1 MPGVVEFIDLLTER
15 SRDAKCLLRST
26 VSTTSLSDDSFL
38 GRYQFL
44 LYRLFSLAG
53 LIPVGAFLVVHLLT
67 NSSVLAGAASFQARV
82 DLIHSLGPLLPTI
95 EWVFI
100 FLPMLFHAVMG
111 FVIIATGVPNV
122 GSYSYMGNVRYTL
135 QRVSAMIAFAFIFW
149 HIAQLHWMGAPL
161 GGGQFDPHHA
171 ASSAA
176 VALKPVAITL
186 LYATGIIATV
196 YHFANGLWSI
206 GITWGL
212 WTSPAAMQR
221 ANWLSIIVGVGLG
234 AAGLG
239 ALGGMRSIDVEKA
252 KEVETRM
259 YKARQLLEGGISL
272 EDTQQSTQAVSVSRV
287 SSDETVKQG
296 ISSKNKE

>member
-1 MPGVVEFIDLLTER
+1 V
-15 SRDAKCLLRST
+15 A
-26 VSTTSLSDDSFL
+26 TTSLPDDSFL
-38 GRYQFL
+38 GRHQFL

-53 LIPVGAFLVVHLLT
+53 FIPVGAFLIVHLLT
-67 NSSVLAGAASFQARV
+67 NASVLGGAAAFQSRV
-82 DLIHSLGPLLPTI
+82 DLIHSLGPLLPAV
-95 EWVFI
+95 EWMFI
-100 FLPMLFHAVMG
+100 FIPMLFHAVMG

-135 QRVSAMIAFAFIFW
+135 QRATAMIAFAFILW
-149 HIAQLHWMGAPL
+149 HITQLHWMGAPL

-186 LYATGIIATV
+186 LYAVGIIGTV
-196 YHFANGLWSI
+196 YHFANGLWSM
-206 GITWGL
+206 GVTWGL

-221 ANWLSIIVGVGLG
+221 ANWLSLFVGLGLG

-252 KEVETRM
+252 KEIETRM
-259 YKARQLLEGGISL
+259 YKARQMLEGGMSAESGQHSAHPVSL
-272 EDTQQSTQAVSVSRV
+272 
-287 SSDETVKQG
+287 SSE
-296 ISSKNKE
+296 SSSMTPSGSQLSE

>member
-1 MPGVVEFIDLLTER
+1 MVTN
-15 SRDAKCLLRST
+15 
-26 VSTTSLSDDSFL
+26 SLSDDSFL
-38 GRYQFL
+38 GRHQFL

-53 LIPVGAFLVVHLLT
+53 LIPVGAFVMVHLLT
-67 NSSVLAGAASFQARV
+67 NAAVLGGAAAFQSRV
-82 DLIHSLGPLLPTI
+82 DLIHTMGKLLPAI
-95 EWVFI
+95 EWLFI
-100 FLPMLFHAVMG
+100 FLPMLFHAIMG
-111 FVIIATGVPNV
+111 FVIITTGMPNV

-135 QRVSAMIAFAFIFW
+135 QRASGMIAFVFILW
-149 HIAQLHWMGAPL
+149 HITQLHWMGAPL

-186 LYATGIIATV
+186 MYAIGVIATV
-196 YHFANGLWSI
+196 YHFANGLWSL

-221 ANWLSIIVGVGLG
+221 ANWLSLAVGLGLG

-259 YKARQLLEGGISL
+259 YKARQILEGGMSVKSSSHVEGAVGHNQNEPMIIVPVQNHSSGIG
-272 EDTQQSTQAVSVSRV
+272 DQQTHER
-287 SSDETVKQG
+287 
-296 ISSKNKE
+296 N

>member
-1 MPGVVEFIDLLTER
+1 MVTN
-15 SRDAKCLLRST
+15 
-26 VSTTSLSDDSFL
+26 SLSDDSFL
-38 GRYQFL
+38 GRHQFL

-53 LIPVGAFLVVHLLT
+53 LIPVGAFVMVHLLT
-67 NSSVLAGAASFQARV
+67 NASVLGGAAAFQSRV
-82 DLIHSLGPLLPTI
+82 DLIHSLGPLLPAI
-95 EWVFI
+95 EWLFI
-100 FLPMLFHAVMG
+100 FLPMLFHAIMG
-111 FVIIATGVPNV
+111 FVIITTGMPNV

-135 QRVSAMIAFAFIFW
+135 QRASGMIAFVFILW
-149 HIAQLHWMGAPL
+149 HITQLHWMGAPL

-186 LYATGIIATV
+186 MYAIGVIATV
-196 YHFANGLWSI
+196 YHFANGLWSL

-221 ANWLSIIVGVGLG
+221 ANWLSLAVGLGLG

-259 YKARQLLEGGISL
+259 YKARQMLEGGMSVKSSSHVEGAVGRNQNEPMIIVPVQNHSSGIG
-272 EDTQQSTQAVSVSRV
+272 DQQTHER
-287 SSDETVKQG
+287 
-296 ISSKNKE
+296 N

>member
-1 MPGVVEFIDLLTER
+1 M
-15 SRDAKCLLRST
+15 RST
-26 VSTTSLSDDSFL
+26 VATTSLPDDSFL
-38 GRYQFL
+38 GRHQFL

-53 LIPVGAFLVVHLLT
+53 FIPVGAFLIVHLLT
-67 NSSVLAGAASFQARV
+67 NASVLGGAAAFQSRV
-82 DLIHSLGPLLPTI
+82 DLIHSLGPLLPAV
-95 EWVFI
+95 EWMFI
-100 FLPMLFHAVMG
+100 FIPMLFHAVMG

-135 QRVSAMIAFAFIFW
+135 QRATAMIAFAFILW
-149 HIAQLHWMGAPL
+149 HITQLHWMGAPL

-186 LYATGIIATV
+186 LYAVGIIGTV
-196 YHFANGLWSI
+196 YHFANGLWSM
-206 GITWGL
+206 GVTWGL

-221 ANWLSIIVGVGLG
+221 ANWLSLFVGLGLG

-252 KEVETRM
+252 KEIETRM
-259 YKARQLLEGGISL
+259 YKARQMLEGGMSAESGQHSAHPVSL
-272 EDTQQSTQAVSVSRV
+272 
-287 SSDETVKQG
+287 SSE
-296 ISSKNKE
+296 SSSMTPSGSQLSE

>member
-26 VSTTSLSDDSFL
+26 VSTTSLSDESFL

-95 EWVFI
+95 EWLFI

-259 YKARQLLEGGISL
+259 YKARQLLEGGISV
-272 EDTQQSTQAVSVSRV
+272 EDTQQSTPAVSVSRV
-287 SSDETVKQG
+287 SSDETVKQDML
-296 ISSKNKE
+296 SKNKE

>member
-1 MPGVVEFIDLLTER
+1 M
-15 SRDAKCLLRST
+15 
-26 VSTTSLSDDSFL
+26 STTSLSDDSFL

>member
-1 MPGVVEFIDLLTER
+1 MVTN
-15 SRDAKCLLRST
+15 
-26 VSTTSLSDDSFL
+26 SLSDDSFL
-38 GRYQFL
+38 GRHQFL

-53 LIPVGAFLVVHLLT
+53 LIPVGAFVMVHLLT
-67 NSSVLAGAASFQARV
+67 NASVLGGAAAFQSRV
-82 DLIHSLGPLLPTI
+82 DLIHSLGPLLPAI
-95 EWVFI
+95 EWLFI
-100 FLPMLFHAVMG
+100 FLPMLFHAIMG
-111 FVIIATGVPNV
+111 FVIITTGMPNV

-135 QRVSAMIAFAFIFW
+135 QRASGMIAFVFILW
-149 HIAQLHWMGAPL
+149 HITQLHWMGAPL

-186 LYATGIIATV
+186 MYAIGVIATV
-196 YHFANGLWSI
+196 YHFANGLWSL

-221 ANWLSIIVGVGLG
+221 ANWLSLAVGLGLG

-259 YKARQLLEGGISL
+259 YKARQLLEGGMSVKSSSHV
-272 EDTQQSTQAVSVSRV
+272 EGAVGRNQNEPMIIVPV
-287 SSDETVKQG
+287 QNHSSDIGDQQTHER
-296 ISSKNKE
+296 N

>member
-1 MPGVVEFIDLLTER
+1 MPTP
-15 SRDAKCLLRST
+15 SY
-26 VSTTSLSDDSFL
+26 SDDSFL
-38 GRYQFL
+38 GRHQFL

-53 LIPVGAFLVVHLLT
+53 LMPVGAFVMVHLLT
-67 NSSVLAGAASFQARV
+67 NASVLGGAAAFQSRV

-95 EWVFI
+95 EWLFI
-100 FLPMLFHAVMG
+100 FLPMLFHAIMG
-111 FVIIATGVPNV
+111 FVIITTGMPNV

-135 QRVSAMIAFAFIFW
+135 QRASGMIAFVFILW
-149 HIAQLHWMGAPL
+149 HITQLHWMGAPL

-186 LYATGIIATV
+186 MYAIGVIATV
-196 YHFANGLWSI
+196 YHFANGLWSL

-221 ANWLSIIVGVGLG
+221 ANWLSLAVGLGLG

-259 YKARQLLEGGISL
+259 YKARQMLEGGMSVKSSSHVEGAVGRNQNEPMIIVPVQNHSSGIG
-272 EDTQQSTQAVSVSRV
+272 DQQTHER
-287 SSDETVKQG
+287 
-296 ISSKNKE
+296 N

>member
-1 MPGVVEFIDLLTER
+1 M
-15 SRDAKCLLRST
+15 A
-26 VSTTSLSDDSFL
+26 TTSLPDDSFL
-38 GRYQFL
+38 GRHQFL

-53 LIPVGAFLVVHLLT
+53 FIPVGAFLFVHLLT
-67 NSSVLAGAASFQARV
+67 NASVLGGAAAFQSRV
-82 DLIHSLGPLLPTI
+82 DLIHSLGPLLPAV
-95 EWVFI
+95 EWMFI
-100 FLPMLFHAVMG
+100 FLPMLFHASMG

-135 QRVSAMIAFAFIFW
+135 QRATAMIAFAFILW
-149 HIAQLHWMGAPL
+149 HITQLHWMGAPL

-186 LYATGIIATV
+186 LYAIGILGTV
-196 YHFANGLWSI
+196 YHFANGLWSM
-206 GITWGL
+206 GVTWGL

-221 ANWLSIIVGVGLG
+221 ANWLSLFVGLGLG

-252 KEVETRM
+252 KEIETRM
-259 YKARQLLEGGISL
+259 YKARQMLEGSMSAESDQHFTYPVRL
-272 EDTQQSTQAVSVSRV
+272 SSESSSVTPLGSPL
-287 SSDETVKQG
+287 SD
-296 ISSKNKE
+296 KE

>member
-1 MPGVVEFIDLLTER
+1 M
-15 SRDAKCLLRST
+15 
-26 VSTTSLSDDSFL
+26 STTSLTDNSFL

-53 LIPVGAFLVVHLLT
+53 LVPVGAFLVVHLLT

-82 DLIHSLGPLLPTI
+82 DLIHSLGPLLPAI

-100 FLPMLFHAVMG
+100 FLPMLFHASMG

-259 YKARQLLEGGISL
+259 YKARQLLEGGISA
-272 EDTQQSTQAVSVSRV
+272 ENTQQSTHAVNISRV
-287 SSDETVKQG
+287 SSGEIDERG
-296 ISSKNKE
+296 ISSKDKE

>member
-1 MPGVVEFIDLLTER
+1 MVTN
-15 SRDAKCLLRST
+15 
-26 VSTTSLSDDSFL
+26 SLSDDSFL
-38 GRYQFL
+38 GRHQFL

-53 LIPVGAFLVVHLLT
+53 LIPVGAFVMVHLLT
-67 NSSVLAGAASFQARV
+67 NASVLGGAAAFQSRV

-95 EWVFI
+95 EWLFI
-100 FLPMLFHAVMG
+100 FLPMLFHAIMG
-111 FVIIATGVPNV
+111 FVIITTGMPNV

-135 QRVSAMIAFAFIFW
+135 QRASGMIAFVFILW
-149 HIAQLHWMGAPL
+149 HITQLHWMGAPL

-186 LYATGIIATV
+186 MYAIGVIATV
-196 YHFANGLWSI
+196 YHFANGLWSL

-221 ANWLSIIVGVGLG
+221 ANWLSLAVGLGLG

-259 YKARQLLEGGISL
+259 YKARQILEGGMSVKSSSHVEGAVGRNQNEPMIIVPVQNHSSGIG
-272 EDTQQSTQAVSVSRV
+272 DQQTHER
-287 SSDETVKQG
+287 
-296 ISSKNKE
+296 N

>member
-1 MPGVVEFIDLLTER
+1 M
-15 SRDAKCLLRST
+15 A
-26 VSTTSLSDDSFL
+26 TTSLPDDSFL
-38 GRYQFL
+38 GRHQFL

-53 LIPVGAFLVVHLLT
+53 FIPVGAFLIVHLLT
-67 NSSVLAGAASFQARV
+67 NSSVLGGAAAFQSRV
-82 DLIHSLGPLLPTI
+82 DLIHSLGPLLPAV
-95 EWVFI
+95 EWMFI
-100 FLPMLFHAVMG
+100 FIPMLFHAVMG

-135 QRVSAMIAFAFIFW
+135 QRATAMIAFAFILW
-149 HIAQLHWMGAPL
+149 HITQLHWMGAPL

-186 LYATGIIATV
+186 LYAIGILGTV
-196 YHFANGLWSI
+196 YHFANGLWSM
-206 GITWGL
+206 GVTWGL

-221 ANWLSIIVGVGLG
+221 ANWLSLFVGLGLG

-252 KEVETRM
+252 KEIETRM
-259 YKARQLLEGGISL
+259 YKARQMLEGSMSAESGQHFTYPVRMSS
-272 EDTQQSTQAVSVSRV
+272 ESSSVTPL
-287 SSDETVKQG
+287 SSPLSE
-296 ISSKNKE
+296 KE

>member
-1 MPGVVEFIDLLTER
+1 MVTN
-15 SRDAKCLLRST
+15 
-26 VSTTSLSDDSFL
+26 SLSDDSFL
-38 GRYQFL
+38 GRHQFL

-53 LIPVGAFLVVHLLT
+53 LIPVGAFVMVHLLT
-67 NSSVLAGAASFQARV
+67 NASVLGGAAAFQSRV
-82 DLIHSLGPLLPTI
+82 DLIHSLGPLLPAI
-95 EWVFI
+95 EWLFI
-100 FLPMLFHAVMG
+100 FLPMLFHAIMG
-111 FVIIATGVPNV
+111 FVIITTGMPNV

-135 QRVSAMIAFAFIFW
+135 QRASGMIAFVFILW
-149 HIAQLHWMGAPL
+149 HITQLHWMGAPL

-186 LYATGIIATV
+186 MYAIGVIATV
-196 YHFANGLWSI
+196 YHFANGLWSL

-221 ANWLSIIVGVGLG
+221 ANWLSLVVGLGLG

-259 YKARQLLEGGISL
+259 YKARQILEGGMSVKSSSHVEGAVGRNQNEPMIIVPVQNHSSGIG
-272 EDTQQSTQAVSVSRV
+272 DQQTHER
-287 SSDETVKQG
+287 
-296 ISSKNKE
+296 N

>member
-1 MPGVVEFIDLLTER
+1 MVTN
-15 SRDAKCLLRST
+15 
-26 VSTTSLSDDSFL
+26 SLSDDSFL
-38 GRYQFL
+38 GRHQFL

-53 LIPVGAFLVVHLLT
+53 LIPVGAFVMVHLLT
-67 NSSVLAGAASFQARV
+67 NASVLGGAAAFQSRV
-82 DLIHSLGPLLPTI
+82 DLIHSLGPLLPAI
-95 EWVFI
+95 EWLFI
-100 FLPMLFHAVMG
+100 FLPMLFHAIMG
-111 FVIIATGVPNV
+111 FVIITTGMPNV

-135 QRVSAMIAFAFIFW
+135 QRASGMIAFVFILW
-149 HIAQLHWMGAPL
+149 HITQLHWMGAPL

-186 LYATGIIATV
+186 MYAIGVIATV
-196 YHFANGLWSI
+196 YHFANGLWSL

-221 ANWLSIIVGVGLG
+221 ANWLSLAVGLGLG

-239 ALGGMRSIDVEKA
+239 ALGGMRSIDVEKG

-259 YKARQLLEGGISL
+259 YKARQILEGGMSVKSSSHVEGAVGRNQNEPMIIVPVQNHSSGIG
-272 EDTQQSTQAVSVSRV
+272 DQQTHER
-287 SSDETVKQG
+287 
-296 ISSKNKE
+296 N

>member
-1 MPGVVEFIDLLTER
+1 MVTN
-15 SRDAKCLLRST
+15 
-26 VSTTSLSDDSFL
+26 SLSDDSFL
-38 GRYQFL
+38 GRHQFL

-53 LIPVGAFLVVHLLT
+53 LIPVGAFVMVHLLT
-67 NSSVLAGAASFQARV
+67 NASVLGGAAAFQSRV
-82 DLIHSLGPLLPTI
+82 DLIHSLGPLLPAI
-95 EWVFI
+95 EWLFI
-100 FLPMLFHAVMG
+100 FLPMLFHAIMG
-111 FVIIATGVPNV
+111 FVIITTGMPNV

-135 QRVSAMIAFAFIFW
+135 QRASGMMAFVFILW
-149 HIAQLHWMGAPL
+149 HITQLHWMGAPL

-186 LYATGIIATV
+186 MYAIGVIATV
-196 YHFANGLWSI
+196 YHFANGLWSL

-221 ANWLSIIVGVGLG
+221 ANWLSLAVGLGLG

-259 YKARQLLEGGISL
+259 YKARQLLEGGMSVKSSSHVEGAVGRNQKEPMIIVPVQNHSSGIG
-272 EDTQQSTQAVSVSRV
+272 DQQTHER
-287 SSDETVKQG
+287 
-296 ISSKNKE
+296 N

>member
-1 MPGVVEFIDLLTER
+1 M
-15 SRDAKCLLRST
+15 RST
-26 VSTTSLSDDSFL
+26 VSTTSLTDDSFL

-82 DLIHSLGPLLPTI
+82 DLIHSLGPLLPAI
-95 EWVFI
+95 EWGFI

-259 YKARQLLEGGISL
+259 YKTRQLLEGGISV
-272 EDTQQSTQAVSVSRV
+272 EDTQQPTHAVGVSRV
-287 SSDETVKQG
+287 SSDETDEQG
-296 ISSKNKE
+296 MSSKNKE

>member
-1 MPGVVEFIDLLTER
+1 MVTN
-15 SRDAKCLLRST
+15 
-26 VSTTSLSDDSFL
+26 SLSDDSFL
-38 GRYQFL
+38 GRHQFL

-53 LIPVGAFLVVHLLT
+53 LIPVGAFVMVHLLT
-67 NSSVLAGAASFQARV
+67 NASVLGGAAAFQSRV
-82 DLIHSLGPLLPTI
+82 DLIHSLGPLLPAI
-95 EWVFI
+95 EWLFI
-100 FLPMLFHAVMG
+100 FLPMLFHAIMG
-111 FVIIATGVPNV
+111 FVIITTGMPNV

-135 QRVSAMIAFAFIFW
+135 QRASGMIAFVFILW
-149 HIAQLHWMGAPL
+149 HITQLHWMGAPL

-186 LYATGIIATV
+186 MYAIGVIATV
-196 YHFANGLWSI
+196 YHFANGLWSL

-221 ANWLSIIVGVGLG
+221 ANWLSLAVGLGLG

-259 YKARQLLEGGISL
+259 YKARQILEGGMSVKSSSHVEGAVGRNQNEPMIIVPVQNHSSGIG
-272 EDTQQSTQAVSVSRV
+272 DQQTHER
-287 SSDETVKQG
+287 
-296 ISSKNKE
+296 N

>member
-1 MPGVVEFIDLLTER
+1 MPTP
-15 SRDAKCLLRST
+15 SY
-26 VSTTSLSDDSFL
+26 SDDSFL
-38 GRYQFL
+38 GRHQFL

-53 LIPVGAFLVVHLLT
+53 LIPVGAFVMVHLLT
-67 NSSVLAGAASFQARV
+67 NASVLGGAAAFQSRV
-82 DLIHSLGPLLPTI
+82 DLIHSLGPLLPAI
-95 EWVFI
+95 EWLFI
-100 FLPMLFHAVMG
+100 FLPMLFHAIMG
-111 FVIIATGVPNV
+111 FVIITTGMPNV

-135 QRVSAMIAFAFIFW
+135 QRASGMIAFVFILW
-149 HIAQLHWMGAPL
+149 HITQLHWMGAPL

-186 LYATGIIATV
+186 MYAIGVIATV
-196 YHFANGLWSI
+196 YHFANGLWSL

-221 ANWLSIIVGVGLG
+221 ANWLSLVVGLGLG

-259 YKARQLLEGGISL
+259 YKARQILEGSMSVKSISHVEDAVGRNQNEPMIIVPVQNHSSGIG
-272 EDTQQSTQAVSVSRV
+272 DQQTR
-287 SSDETVKQG
+287 ER
-296 ISSKNKE
+296 N

>member
-26 VSTTSLSDDSFL
+26 VSTTSLSDESFL

-259 YKARQLLEGGISL
+259 YKARQLLEGGISV

>member
-1 MPGVVEFIDLLTER
+1 MVTN
-15 SRDAKCLLRST
+15 
-26 VSTTSLSDDSFL
+26 SLSDDSFL
-38 GRYQFL
+38 GRHQFL

-53 LIPVGAFLVVHLLT
+53 LIPVGAFVMVHLLT
-67 NSSVLAGAASFQARV
+67 NASVLGGAAAFQSRV

-95 EWVFI
+95 EWLFI
-100 FLPMLFHAVMG
+100 FLPMLFHAIMG
-111 FVIIATGVPNV
+111 FVIITTGMPNV

-135 QRVSAMIAFAFIFW
+135 QRASGMIAFVFILW
-149 HIAQLHWMGAPL
+149 HITQLHWMGAPL

-186 LYATGIIATV
+186 MYAIGVIATV
-196 YHFANGLWSI
+196 YHFANGLWSL

-221 ANWLSIIVGVGLG
+221 ANWLSLAVGLG
-234 AAGLG
+234 LGVAGLG

-259 YKARQLLEGGISL
+259 YKARQILEGGMSVKSSSHVEGAVGRNQNEPMIIVPVQNHSSGIG
-272 EDTQQSTQAVSVSRV
+272 DQQTHER
-287 SSDETVKQG
+287 
-296 ISSKNKE
+296 N